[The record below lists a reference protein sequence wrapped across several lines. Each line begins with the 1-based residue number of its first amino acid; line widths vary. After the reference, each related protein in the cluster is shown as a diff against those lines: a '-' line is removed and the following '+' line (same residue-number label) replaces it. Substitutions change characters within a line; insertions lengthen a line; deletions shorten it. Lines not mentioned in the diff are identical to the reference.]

1 MTDRTRTIAGRAL
14 HPVGLG
20 CMNLSWAYGTP
31 PSPEEGARLLARA
44 LDLGYDHLD
53 TARIYGA
60 GGNEALIGETL
71 RGRRSEFFLAS
82 LY

>member
-1 MTDRTRTIAGRAL
+1 MARAIAGKEL

-20 CMNLSWAYGTP
+20 CMNVSWAYGTP
-31 PSPEEGARLLARA
+31 PDRDACVALLNQA

-60 GGNEALIGETL
+60 GKNEALFGEAL
-71 RGRRSEFFLAS
+71 
-82 LY
+82 